1 MSARIKTTGQLRE
14 FLCDTLEHV
23 RNGNIET
30 ETAARLTRLAA
41 QVNESFY
48 AEVKV
53 IRAKQD
59 LGQKIDLFGG
69 LRVNVGDEETK

>member
-1 MSARIKTTGQLRE
+1 MSEKIETTGQLRE
-14 FLCDTLEHV
+14 FLCDVLQDV
-23 RNGNIET
+23 RHGEIET

-59 LGQKIDLFGG
+59 LGQKIDTFGS
-69 LRVNVGDEETK
+69 LHVNVGDEEEK